1 MEQNGSVIGAG
12 DTISTQVCIIG
23 SGPAAVTLAWYLLEQ
38 GIGVAIA
45 EAGLQTGGN
54 GTNRNSILYTGTSS
68 GNFTRKEPGFLSLPS
83 SPWDANPPWERECV
97 YGGTSTHWGQ
107 TCRPLD
113 RGVFAGREGF
123 PAWSITREELDPAY
137 AEACCF
143 LGLQG
148 PYFEDP
154 AKREGAGY
162 NFTAAYC
169 VSTNPGSYEELHLE
183 GFEQAIYQQTAVKG
197 FQNLQVH
204 GKTIGQ
210 SDANVIYNASLVGIN
225 CAGGRVQNVEVQ
237 TLTDGNAPGT
247 SFKISADVYV
257 LACGAVENARQLL
270 LAGLGGPDVGGYLI
284 GHPIKTGSVKG
295 ITVNFGEISREQQNL
310 LSVSNTFSCRFQPY
324 TDLAE
329 DLCRGRFSGKYYP
342 TTDNYYFEL
351 PPSADTGI
359 TLDTATDT
367 FERRKARANWTITEM
382 SKSSYYGIAD
392 LLEKSLSSIS
402 GSSVDV
408 QDWEVVYPSLVF
420 NGHHIGTT
428 RMECSASQGVVDKNL
443 CLHELD
449 NLYVAGSSVFP
460 SAGLENPTLTITALS
475 IRLAQHLGERLGRS
489 LAGDL
494 GDCLLK
500 DSTVGA

>member
-1 MEQNGSVIGAG
+1 MEQNGSAINAG

-23 SGPAAVTLAWYLLEQ
+23 SGPAAVTLAWYLLDQ
-38 GIGVAIA
+38 GIAVAIA

-54 GTNRNSILYTGTSS
+54 GDNRNSILYTGKSS
-68 GNFTRKEPGFLSLPS
+68 GNFEKVEPDFLSRPS
-83 SPWDANPPWERECV
+83 FKNQGDPWERECV

-113 RGVFAGREGF
+113 RGVFMGREGF
-123 PAWSITREELDPAY
+123 PAWAITREELDPAY

-143 LGLQG
+143 LGLSG

-162 NFTAAYC
+162 NFTAAYWAD
-169 VSTNPGSYEELHLE
+169 TLGNNYQPLTLE

-225 CAGGRVQNVEVQ
+225 CANGTVQSVEVQ
-237 TLTDGNAPGT
+237 TLTDGNTPGT
-247 SFKISADVYV
+247 SFKISADIYV

-270 LAGLGGPDVGGYLI
+270 LAGLGGPDVGGYLA
-284 GHPIKTGSVKG
+284 GHPIKYGSATG
-295 ITVNFGEISREQQNL
+295 ITVDFGDISTAQKNL
-310 LSVSNTFSCRFQPY
+310 LNGTSTISCRYHPY
-324 TDLAE
+324 TELAQ

-342 TTDNYYFEL
+342 TANYYFEL
-351 PPSADTGI
+351 PPRAETGI
-359 TLDTATDT
+359 TLDTDTDV
-367 FERRKARANWTITEM
+367 FGRAKARANWTITDI
-382 SKSSYYGIAD
+382 SKNSYYEISN
-392 LLEKSLSSIS
+392 LLRDSLSSIS
-402 GSSVDV
+402 GSSVVV
-408 QDWEVVYPSLVF
+408 QDWDAVYPWLGF

-428 RMECSASQGVVDKNL
+428 RMTSTASQGVVDKDL
-443 CLHELD
+443 RLHELD

-460 SAGLENPTLTITALS
+460 SAGLANPTFTITALS